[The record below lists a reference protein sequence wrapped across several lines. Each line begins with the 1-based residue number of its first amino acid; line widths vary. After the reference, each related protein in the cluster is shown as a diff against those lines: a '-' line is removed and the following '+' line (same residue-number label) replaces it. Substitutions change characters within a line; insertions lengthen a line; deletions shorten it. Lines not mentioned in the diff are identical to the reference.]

1 MLGVHMLRG
10 SFVQN
15 WLVVDTLIDQRIPRP
30 DWVVWQCDPAQAA
43 VLVPSRE
50 GMRIEVLLDRAVEP
64 NAPVPADVAAAHVAA
79 YLPGEHAEVE
89 RAATYTFRAQS
100 AASWRVGRVLLAGD
114 AAHTMPPFAG
124 QGMAAGLRD
133 VSNLAWKLHLVTAGL
148 ASPDLLDTYQSERT
162 HHLQQMMRLTA
173 LAGRLITTSSPVGS
187 RLRDRGLRIAG
198 AMPYLGPLLREGRIK
213 PAERLGKG
221 AAAPLVAGSPGGGQ
235 LVTSPLLSGNGSG
248 PVRLDVLRGTA
259 FALVGVDV
267 DPATMLSEASQ
278 DLWCRAGARCI
289 TVGADELP
297 GVRPGSVV
305 IVRPDHFVRDVV
317 PAPKL
322 DTATTAFF
330 KTAADRPEAALAR

>member
-1 MLGVHMLRG
+1 
-10 SFVQN
+10 
-15 WLVVDTLIDQRIPRP
+15 
-30 DWVVWQCDPAQAA
+30 
-43 VLVPSRE
+43 
-50 GMRIEVLLDRAVEP
+50 
-64 NAPVPADVAAAHVAA
+64 
-79 YLPGEHAEVE
+79 
-89 RAATYTFRAQS
+89 
-100 AASWRVGRVLLAGD
+100 
-114 AAHTMPPFAG
+114 
-124 QGMAAGLRD
+124 
-133 VSNLAWKLHLVTAGL
+133 
-148 ASPDLLDTYQSERT
+148 
-162 HHLQQMMRLTA
+162 
-173 LAGRLITTSSPVGS
+173 
-187 RLRDRGLRIAG
+187 
-198 AMPYLGPLLREGRIK
+198 MPYLGPLLREGRIK

-322 DTATTAFF
+322 DAATTAFF